1 MDDDNYVRLD
11 RLAVAVRQWED
22 IGAGAK
28 PFDSTS
34 ALVDLDFAS
43 AGSVTW
49 GSTPPCPLARTKK
62 AEGNRYQYILCA
74 TRIGIAPSENLGGR
88 TPGAVLQLR

>member
-22 IGAGAK
+22 IGAGAQ

-34 ALVDLDFAS
+34 APVGLDLAN

-49 GSTPPCPLARTKK
+49 GSTPPCPSARTRKT
-62 AEGNRYQYILCA
+62 EGNRYTCFYMQPELA
-74 TRIGIAPSENLGGR
+74 
-88 TPGAVLQLR
+88 